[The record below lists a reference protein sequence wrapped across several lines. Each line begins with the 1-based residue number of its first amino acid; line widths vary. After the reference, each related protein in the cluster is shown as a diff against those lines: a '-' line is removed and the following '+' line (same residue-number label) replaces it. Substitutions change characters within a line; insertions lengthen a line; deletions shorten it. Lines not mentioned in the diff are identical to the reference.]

1 MTLSN
6 QQQTRIK
13 QLLIDNPEIS
23 VEEIRAKLG
32 SDGAAL
38 SMDFIAELRA
48 DALHCRRLLEQE
60 GLMSPAKKS
69 PARAGSAERESERRE
84 GSREATGAN
93 GQPIVRPLTNSQQGG
108 IHLVERLRFFW
119 RVVRTVVGLTPST
132 RAVSRIPLPL
142 SAISTICFLTS
153 GCRPLS
159 S

>member
-32 SDGAAL
+32 SDGAAV

-93 GQPIVRPLTNSQQGG
+93 GQPIVRPLTNSQQA
-108 IHLVERLRFFW
+108 
-119 RVVRTVVGLTPST
+119 RVKQML
-132 RAVSRIPLPL
+132 ID
-142 SAISTICFLTS
+142 
-153 GCRPLS
+153 
-159 S
+159 